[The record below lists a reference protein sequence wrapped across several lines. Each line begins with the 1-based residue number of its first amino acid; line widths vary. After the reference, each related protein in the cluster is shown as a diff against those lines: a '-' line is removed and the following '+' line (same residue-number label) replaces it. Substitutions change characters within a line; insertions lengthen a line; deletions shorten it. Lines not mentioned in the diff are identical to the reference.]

1 MSIDYEHKKLLMES
15 GGDPQALADIAED
28 PNAFVGLKNKR
39 AVKARHILNDMV
51 YYDPDDDSE

>member
-1 MSIDYEHKKLLMES
+1 MES